1 MLLLV
6 VMTGLGAVVVVV
18 VVGCD
23 DRGLG
28 AVIVVTVAIGCEDG
42 TSGCWL

>member
-18 VVGCD
+18 GCD

-28 AVIVVTVAIGCEDG
+28 AVVVVTVAIGCEDG

>member
-18 VVGCD
+18 VGCD

-28 AVIVVTVAIGCEDG
+28 AVVVVTVAIGCEDG